1 MPSITTWTRLEPQCR
16 ANDVAEGLAARI
28 EDPLWLLARQ
38 WQVGEFQGEDTG
50 SPVVARWRG
59 QVAKF
64 SRSYL
69 GPIPPNA
76 RVEAPRF
83 DPEAMPIETLVERQP
98 VQKPTGAAAPADG
111 LRLGVEYGQHFLR
124 LLAAEPTTTDYRN
137 KFVALYP
144 VLPLV
149 GEARAGLDPQ
159 TLRFADL
166 VAGRALDGRRL
177 SAALGAEPAAS
188 PRLDPALGIRPGDV
202 AEIQKVAS
210 AWLRFC
216 DTLFSEPA
224 KGSAQAWQPNRQEY
238 AFSLATRLGSDQFG
252 ERTLSAAEYYDGHL
266 DWYSFDLNAEV
277 ASGTAADPPGAI
289 VTQSIVP
296 APVTFK
302 GMPAARFWEF
312 EDAQIDVGLMQV
324 GATDLPHL
332 LLIEYMGVYGNDWF
346 VIPIE
351 LPVGSVAETRS
362 LVVTDT
368 FGVHTLL
375 RPNGDHSLASSSGG
389 KWNMFQLA
397 MQMTPA
403 PARSI
408 AVTNLFFLA
417 PSLAKPIEGAALEEV
432 LLLRDETANM
442 AWAIER
448 RLESPMETGL
458 DRGSDKPAVPE
469 ARAPTEMPRYRVA
482 SAVPPHWIP
491 LLPTRVDSTT
501 GEMRLTRASLL
512 APDATRQSVS
522 PQGRLLFDDANPT
535 APLLLHE
542 EEVPRE
548 GVVVRRAYQAARWFD
563 GTLFLWAGNRKSV
576 GRGEGSS
583 GLAYDAI
590 D

>member
-16 ANDVAEGLAARI
+16 ANDIAEGLAARI

-50 SPVVARWRG
+50 SPVIARWRG
-59 QVAKF
+59 QVAKL
-64 SRSYL
+64 SRCYL
-69 GPIPPNA
+69 GAIPPNT

-83 DPEAMPIETLVERQP
+83 DPDAVPIETLVERQP
-98 VQKPTGAAAPADG
+98 VQKPKAATPADG
-111 LRLGVEYGQHFLR
+111 LRLGVECGQHFLR
-124 LLAAEPTTTDYRN
+124 MLAAEPTSTDYRK

-144 VLPLV
+144 VLPLAS
-149 GEARAGLDPQ
+149 GARNELDPQ
-159 TLRFADL
+159 TLRYADL

-177 SAALGAEPAAS
+177 RESFGADPAS
-188 PRLDPALGIRPGDV
+188 PRLDPALGVKLADV
-202 AEIQKVAS
+202 AEVQKVAS
-210 AWLRFC
+210 AWLKYC
-216 DTLFSEPA
+216 DTLFSEPV
-224 KGSAQAWQPNRQEY
+224 KGSQQAWQPDRQEH
-238 AFSLATRLGSDQFG
+238 AFSLATRLGADQFG

-277 ASGTAADPPGAI
+277 ASGTAADPPGAL
-289 VTQSIVP
+289 VTQSVIP

-302 GMPAARFWEF
+302 GMPAPRFWEF
-312 EDAQIDVGLMQV
+312 EDAQVDVGLMQV

-351 LPVGSVAETRS
+351 LPVGSLAETRS

-368 FGVHTLL
+368 FGVQTLL
-375 RPNGDHSLASSSGG
+375 RPNGDHGLASSSRG

-417 PSLAKPIEGAALEEV
+417 PSLAKSIEGGVLEEL

-448 RLESPMETGL
+448 RLESPMEAGL
-458 DRGSDKPAVPE
+458 DVGSDKPVEPSP
-469 ARAPTEMPRYRVA
+469 RAPTELPHYRLA

-491 LLPTRVDSTT
+491 LLPMRVDSTT
-501 GEMRLTRASLL
+501 GEMRLVRASFL
-512 APDATRQSVS
+512 AADGTRQSAS
-522 PQGRLLFDDANPT
+522 PQGRLLFDEANP
-535 APLLLHE
+535 AARLLLHE

-563 GTLFLWAGNRKSV
+563 GTLFLWSANRKGV

-583 GLAYDAI
+583 GLSFDVI